1 MSVRVISFDA
11 AHTLLDVHWRPGRF
25 AVESAQLYGLEVDP
39 QTAMELY
46 DRLVQTRWPDYVRLN
61 RAGDRAQGD
70 QFWDDLTADWLGRIG
85 QDPVV
90 APSLSSF
97 ARQRMYQSEAGCFQP
112 YPEAH
117 AAVAGLKAAGYTLV
131 VVSNWDYSLERTLEA
146 FGMRDLFD
154 HVFASLECGVEK
166 PDVELFRIVER
177 DVGAAPHEFLHVG
190 DNPVDD
196 YQGAR
201 DAGWRAALLDRS
213 IAQTVRPRIPDLH
226 AVTEALAWID

>member
-25 AVESAQLYGLEVDP
+25 AVESAHLYGLEVDP

-46 DRLVQTRWPDYVRLN
+46 DRLVQTRWPDYVLLN
-61 RAGDRAQGD
+61 QTGDRDQGD
-70 QFWDDLTADWLGRIG
+70 RFWDELTGDWLERVGRDRGIAA
-85 QDPVV
+85 D
-90 APSLSSF
+90 LSAF
-97 ARQRMYQSEAGCFQP
+97 ARKRMYQPESGCFIP
-112 YPEAH
+112 YPETQ
-117 AAVAGLKAAGYTLV
+117 AAVAALKAAGYTLV

-146 FGMRDLFD
+146 FGLRELFD

-166 PDVELFRIVER
+166 PDVELFRIVEQS
-177 DVGAAPHEFLHVG
+177 VGAAPHEFLHVG
-190 DNPVDD
+190 DNPIDD

-213 IAQTVRPRIPDLH
+213 IAQSARPRIPDLH
-226 AVTEALAWID
+226 AVKEALGWND